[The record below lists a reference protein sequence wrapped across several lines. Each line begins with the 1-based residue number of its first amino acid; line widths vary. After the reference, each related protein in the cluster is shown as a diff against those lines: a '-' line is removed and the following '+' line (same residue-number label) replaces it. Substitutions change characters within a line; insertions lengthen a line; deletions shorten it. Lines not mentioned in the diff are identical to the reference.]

1 MIERIINVLCLL
13 TIVIDLQKRQQLTT
27 ITTTTRNR
35 NNHKTKDALMKEYFE
50 AMQTEINPSTNYV
63 KTSKNTLDKLLDF
76 HNDKPLTEITRENI

>member
-1 MIERIINVLCLL
+1 
-13 TIVIDLQKRQQLTT
+13 
-27 ITTTTRNR
+27 
-35 NNHKTKDALMKEYFE
+35 MKEYFE